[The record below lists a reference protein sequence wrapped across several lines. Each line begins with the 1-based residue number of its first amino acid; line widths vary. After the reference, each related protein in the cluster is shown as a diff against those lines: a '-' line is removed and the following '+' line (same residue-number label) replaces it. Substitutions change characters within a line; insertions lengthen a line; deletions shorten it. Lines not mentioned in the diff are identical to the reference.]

1 MERPSECSVKR
12 PHKQY
17 IARAMIRVSRE
28 QLAERWAL
36 TYAQD
41 GYQVRATGVSGLEAA
56 RPLEGVT
63 PDIEA
68 DKDREQILIRI
79 IASPESL
86 EDAGLRRE
94 LEALQR
100 ARTSRRKL
108 HLIVAAEC
116 AHDIKERL
124 DAWHIHADQ
133 VHIT

>member
-1 MERPSECSVKR
+1 
-12 PHKQY
+12 
-17 IARAMIRVSRE
+17 MIRVSRE

-41 GYQVRATGVSGLEAA
+41 GYRVRAAGVPGLEAA
-56 RPLEGVT
+56 PAIAGYT

-68 DKDREQILIRI
+68 TKDAERVVVRI
-79 IASPESL
+79 VASPEAFEEETL
-86 EDAGLRRE
+86 KRE
-94 LEALQR
+94 LTALDES
-100 ARTSRRKL
+100 RTAGQKL

-124 DAWHIHADQ
+124 DAWHVHADQ

>member
-1 MERPSECSVKR
+1 
-12 PHKQY
+12 
-17 IARAMIRVSRE
+17 MIRVSRE

-41 GYQVRATGVSGLEAA
+41 GYQVRATGVPGLDAA
-56 RPLEGVT
+56 PSVGEFS

-68 DKDREQILIRI
+68 TKEAEKVVVRI
-79 IASPESL
+79 VASPESFEGETL
-86 EDAGLRRE
+86 KRE
-94 LEALQR
+94 LESLEKS
-100 ARTSRRKL
+100 RTAGQKL

-124 DAWHIHADQ
+124 DAWHVHADQ

>member
-1 MERPSECSVKR
+1 
-12 PHKQY
+12 
-17 IARAMIRVSRE
+17 MIRVSRE

-41 GYQVRATGVSGLEAA
+41 GYRVRATGVPGLEAA
-56 RPLEGVT
+56 RAVAGFN

-68 DKDREQILIRI
+68 TKDGEQVVVRI
-79 IASPESL
+79 VASPEAFEGETL
-86 EDAGLRRE
+86 KRE
-94 LEALQR
+94 LAALEE
-100 ARTSRRKL
+100 ARTEGQKL

-124 DAWHIHADQ
+124 DAWHVHADQ

>member
-1 MERPSECSVKR
+1 
-12 PHKQY
+12 
-17 IARAMIRVSRE
+17 MIRVSRE

-41 GYQVRATGVSGLEAA
+41 GYRVRATGVPGLEPAD
-56 RPLEGVT
+56 PVDGFT

-68 DKDREQILIRI
+68 SKNDEQVLVRI
-79 IASPESL
+79 ISSPEAFEGTNL
-86 EDAGLRRE
+86 KRE
-94 LEALQR
+94 LAALQE
-100 ARTSRRKL
+100 SRSHGHKL

-124 DAWHIHADQ
+124 DSWHVHADQ